1 MSPQPKYWW
10 GCVPKHCTQDSR
22 VIWQT
27 YLISIDHLELC
38 DPLTLTFL
46 LFLCS
51 CSKSNFA
58 SRAFCVSSPNNWNSL
73 PLNIRSS
80 DSLATFQSRLKSYL
94 FAFAY
99 HLQSLTRQRLRFDL
113 DYWHYINF
121 SFTFIHIRGLS
132 GKRKNVTR
140 LELGLGVR
148 YSPLVRQSYALLSET
163 LTRTGLL

>member
-1 MSPQPKYWW
+1 VSSTNYLYWHI
-10 GCVPKHCTQDSR
+10 KHCTQDSR

-46 LFLCS
+46 LFLPVLSLLLHLPINQRVIYKLSILTYKALHTGQPSYLADLLDLYRPSRALRSTNSHLLAVPS
-51 CSKSNFA
+51 CSKSSFA

-94 FAFAY
+94 FASVY
-99 HLQSLTRQRLRFDL
+99 H
-113 DYWHYINF
+113 
-121 SFTFIHIRGLS
+121 
-132 GKRKNVTR
+132 V
-140 LELGLGVR
+140 
-148 YSPLVRQSYALLSET
+148 
-163 LTRTGLL
+163 